1 MQTNTYLNNHNLH
14 QSNSVNSL
22 NSANSNNTDINQVR
36 QNLGIVFPYERTSF
50 RQDCN

>member
-14 QSNSVNSL
+14 QSNSL
-22 NSANSNNTDINQVR
+22 NSANSNNSDINQVR

>member
-14 QSNSVNSL
+14 QSNLL
-22 NSANSNNTDINQVR
+22 NSANSNNSDINQVR

-50 RQDCN
+50 RQNCN